1 VETLFAAIE
10 ASSIAEY
17 LRDARWGYAAL
28 NATHILGIALLIG
41 SVLPLDM
48 RLLGLWSDISRST
61 LARVLV
67 PTATTG
73 LVVAVSTGALLF
85 SIRASEYASTTIVQ
99 AKLALI
105 ALGAGSALAV
115 HWRYGLYF
123 QRTDQQRLA
132 GPALLSMGCWLGA
145 LICGRLIAFAD
156 N

>member
-1 VETLFAAIE
+1 METLFAAIE

-28 NATHILGIALLIG
+28 NATHILGIALLVG
-41 SVLPLDM
+41 SVLPLDL

-67 PTATTG
+67 PTAATG
-73 LVVAVSTGALLF
+73 LAVAVSAGVLLF
-85 SIRASEYASTTIVQ
+85 SIRASEYASTTVVQ
-99 AKLALI
+99 VKLALI
-105 ALGAGSALAV
+105 AIGATSALAV

-123 QRTDQQRLA
+123 QRTDQRHLPV
-132 GPALLSMGCWLGA
+132 PAFLSMGCWLGA
-145 LICGRLIAFAD
+145 LICGRLIAFTD